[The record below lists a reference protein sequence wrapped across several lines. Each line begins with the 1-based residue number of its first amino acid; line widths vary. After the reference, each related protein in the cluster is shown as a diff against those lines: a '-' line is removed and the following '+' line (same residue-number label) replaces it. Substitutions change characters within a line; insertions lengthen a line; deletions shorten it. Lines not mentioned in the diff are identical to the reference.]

1 MALEPI
7 FGVTTQNFQAEVVQR
22 SRDVTV
28 ILYFWTDQAA
38 VSVEMKETLEQLA
51 GQYQG
56 KFVLGE
62 VDVAREPM
70 IAQQLRV
77 RGVPSLKVLR
87 DGQLVDE
94 LEGPQSEA
102 VLREM
107 MDRLTMSSSEKLR
120 DDLQVFLDEKRYD
133 QALAMLQQAL
143 QGEPDNPSFKVE
155 LADVLILTGDLDSAR
170 QLLASLDEAI
180 EERDRPAAR
189 LEFMEEAAGL
199 PTRAELLSSITE
211 NDDDLEARYG
221 LCVRDAVEE
230 RFEEALELA
239 MDILRRDREF
249 RDEIGRKTMIR
260 IFSLLGKGSE
270 LAKQYR
276 RRMFNFLH

>member
-1 MALEPI
+1 MDLEPI
-7 FGVTTQNFQAEVVQR
+7 FDVTTQNFQAEVVQR

-28 ILYFWTDQAA
+28 MLYFWTDQAA

-56 KFVLGE
+56 KFLLGE

-87 DGQLVDE
+87 NGQLVDE
-94 LEGPQSEA
+94 LEGPQGEA

-199 PTRAELLSSITE
+199 PTRPELLSSITE

-276 RRMFNFLH
+276 RRMFNFLY

>member
-28 ILYFWTDQAA
+28 MLYFWTDEAA

-62 VDVAREPM
+62 VDVAKEPM

-155 LADVLILTGDLDSAR
+155 LADLLILTGDLDSAR

-199 PTRAELLSSITE
+199 PTRPELLSRITE

>member
-7 FGVTTQNFQAEVVQR
+7 FDVTTQNFQAEVVQR

-28 ILYFWTDQAA
+28 MLYFWTDQVPA
-38 VSVEMKETLEQLA
+38 SVEMKETMEQLA

-94 LEGPQSEA
+94 LEGPQGEA

-189 LEFMEEAAGL
+189 LEFM
-199 PTRAELLSSITE
+199 
-211 NDDDLEARYG
+211 
-221 LCVRDAVEE
+221 
-230 RFEEALELA
+230 
-239 MDILRRDREF
+239 
-249 RDEIGRKTMIR
+249 
-260 IFSLLGKGSE
+260 
-270 LAKQYR
+270 
-276 RRMFNFLH
+276 

>member
-62 VDVAREPM
+62 VDVAKEPM

-94 LEGPQSEA
+94 LEGPQGEA

-155 LADVLILTGDLDSAR
+155 LADLLILTGDLDSAR

-211 NDDDLEARYG
+211 NHDDLEARYG

>member
-1 MALEPI
+1 MAQEPI
-7 FGVTTQNFQAEVVQR
+7 FKVTTQNFQAEVVER

-28 ILYFWTDQAA
+28 LLYFWTDQAA
-38 VSVEMKETLEQLA
+38 VSIEMKKTLEQLA

-62 VDVAREPM
+62 VDIAQEPT

-87 DGQLVDE
+87 GGQLVDE
-94 LEGPQSEA
+94 MEGPQGEA

-107 MDRLTMSSSEKLR
+107 IDRLTMSSAEKLR
-120 DDLQVFLDEKRYD
+120 DELRALLDEKRYD
-133 QALAMLQQAL
+133 QALGLLRQAS
-143 QGEPDNPSFKVE
+143 QEEPNNPSFKVE
-155 LADVLILTGDLDSAR
+155 LADVLIRTGDLDSAR
-170 QLLASLDEAI
+170 QLLASLDEAT
-180 EERDRPAAR
+180 EERDRPATR
-189 LEFMEEAAGL
+189 LEFIEEAAGL
-199 PTRAELLSSITE
+199 PTRPELLSSIAA

-221 LCVRDAVEE
+221 LCVRDAIEE

-249 RDEIGRKTMIR
+249 RDQIGRKTMIR
-260 IFSLLGKGSE
+260 IFSLLGKGNE
-270 LAKQYR
+270 LATQYR

>member
-155 LADVLILTGDLDSAR
+155 LADLLILTGDLDSAR

-276 RRMFNFLH
+276 RRMFNFLY